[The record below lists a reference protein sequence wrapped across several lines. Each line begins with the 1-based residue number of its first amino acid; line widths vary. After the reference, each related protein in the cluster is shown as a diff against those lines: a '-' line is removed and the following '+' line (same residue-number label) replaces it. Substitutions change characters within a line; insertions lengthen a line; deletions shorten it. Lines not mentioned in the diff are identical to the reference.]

1 MTTARYE
8 VVQAPSLP
16 ELEGAVTGFLQL
28 GCLPTGGPV
37 YYEGF
42 GGLWLQA
49 VYWSELNDPTF

>member
-1 MTTARYE
+1 MTAARYE

-49 VYWSELNDPTF
+49 VYWSER